1 MSAEVV
7 GNIVLSV
14 VLLLGA
20 SCTVFFVG
28 KKGFTAYRATEFESK
43 MKAVTSTT
51 PPAQTITPDM
61 LTSKSGKLSVY
72 KLELLGKL
80 ETAKAA
86 TKQAETTANTT
97 EKDSYD
103 KTTNTITDIV
113 GASAFALELLL
124 ALLAFT
130 IATAKK
136 AAAMEE
142 IARRKSVAIVTITS
156 ENEPKRHKNDTKQVV
171 TTYRNDTQTL
181 DTLPKP
187 SENRTIIK
195 GFERNETVPLRDD
208 NDPKKVPCGN
218 CKTPFTQKN
227 KRHTYCSDACRLEAW
242 QVKNNATVFG
252 AK

>member
-1 MSAEVV
+1 
-7 GNIVLSV
+7 
-14 VLLLGA
+14 
-20 SCTVFFVG
+20 
-28 KKGFTAYRATEFESK
+28 
-43 MKAVTSTT
+43 
-51 PPAQTITPDM
+51 M
-61 LTSKSGKLSVY
+61 LTSKRGKISVY

-80 ETAKAA
+80 ENAKAD
-86 TKQAETTANTT
+86 TKQAETAANTS

-142 IARRKSVAIVTITS
+142 IARRKNVAIVTITS
-156 ENEPKRHKNDTKQVV
+156 ENEQKRHKNDTKQVV

-195 GFERNETVPLRDD
+195 GFERNEV
-208 NDPKKVPCGN
+208 NDTDQKKGTCGN

-227 KRHTYCSDACRLEAW
+227 KRHTYCSDSWR
-242 QVKNNATVFG
+242 G
-252 AK
+252 R